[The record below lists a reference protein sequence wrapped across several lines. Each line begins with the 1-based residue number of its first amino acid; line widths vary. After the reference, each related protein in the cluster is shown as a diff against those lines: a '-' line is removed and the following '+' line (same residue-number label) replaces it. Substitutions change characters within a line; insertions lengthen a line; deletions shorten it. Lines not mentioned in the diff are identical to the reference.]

1 MKLYI
6 TLAGLLLVVLNGL
19 LLFPSIRHAALPIAA
34 IAFVLALLILALS
47 FFEGSRKANAVAQ
60 APPAEVPPPEAPAPQ
75 VPEPEPPPA
84 AIIQPPSPEPPAE
97 NTAEAE
103 IVAFFALLQE
113 KGRLVDFL
121 MEDLAAYEDAE
132 IGAAARVVHEGC
144 KKVLQEHF
152 KIHTISEAEEGSQI
166 TVPAG
171 FAADEY
177 RLVGK
182 LSGDPPFT
190 GKLVHKGWKTD
201 AVKLPRIV
209 DASRLPAIAPAEV
222 ELA

>member
-6 TLAGLLLVVLNGL
+6 TLAGVVLAVLTGL
-19 LLFPSIRHAALPIAA
+19 LMIPSTKAYTFQIAA
-34 IAFVLALLILALS
+34 IAFVLALVVLALS
-47 FFEGSRKANAVAQ
+47 FVDTSKKTAPEIAQVQ
-60 APPAEVPPPEAPAPQ
+60 APQPTV
-75 VPEPEPPPA
+75 
-84 AIIQPPSPEPPAE
+84 IQPPSPPPPAE

-121 MEDLAAYEDAE
+121 MEDLASYEDAE

-144 KKVLQEHF
+144 KQVLQEHF
-152 KIHTISEAEEGSQI
+152 KIHAIAEADEGSQI

-201 AVKLPRIV
+201 AVKLPRLV
-209 DASRLPAIAPAEV
+209 DTRRLPAIAPAEV
-222 ELA
+222 ELESLKSKTS

>member
-1 MKLYI
+1 VL
-6 TLAGLLLVVLNGL
+6 TGLLMI
-19 LLFPSIRHAALPIAA
+19 PSTKAYTFQIAA
-34 IAFVLALLILALS
+34 IAFVLALVVLALS
-47 FFEGSRKANAVAQ
+47 FVDTSKKTAPETAPVQASQPAV
-60 APPAEVPPPEAPAPQ
+60 
-75 VPEPEPPPA
+75 
-84 AIIQPPSPEPPAE
+84 IQPPSPPPPAE

-121 MEDLAAYEDAE
+121 MEDLASYEDAE

-144 KKVLQEHF
+144 KQVLQEHF
-152 KIHTISEAEEGSQI
+152 KIHAIAEADEGSQI

-201 AVKLPRIV
+201 AVKLPRLV
-209 DASRLPAIAPAEV
+209 DTRRLPAIAPAEV
-222 ELA
+222 ELESLKNKTS

>member
-6 TLAGLLLVVLNGL
+6 TLAGILLAVLNGL
-19 LLFPSIRHAALPIAA
+19 LLIPSTRTYTFQIAA
-34 IAFVLALLILALS
+34 IGFVLAVAVLVLS
-47 FFEGSRKANAVAQ
+47 YVDGSKKTVVPEL
-60 APPAEVPPPEAPAPQ
+60 APPPQISIVPPPT
-75 VPEPEPPPA
+75 PEPPP
-84 AIIQPPSPEPPAE
+84 E

-121 MEDLAAYEDAE
+121 MEDLASYEDAE

-144 KKVLQEHF
+144 KQVLQEHF
-152 KIHTISEAEEGSQI
+152 KIHPISVAEEGSQI

-190 GKLVHKGWKTD
+190 GKLVHKGWQTD
-201 AVKLPRIV
+201 IVKLPRLV
-209 DASRLPAIAPAEV
+209 DARRLPAIAPAEV
-222 ELA
+222 ELV

>member
-6 TLAGLLLVVLNGL
+6 TVAGILLALLNGL
-19 LLFPSIRHAALPIAA
+19 LLIPSTNAYTFQIAA
-34 IAFVLALLILALS
+34 IGFVLAVLILVLS
-47 FFEGSRKANAVAQ
+47 FVDGSKKTVVPDVAPSPQ
-60 APPAEVPPPEAPAPQ
+60 VSVVPPPTPEPAP
-75 VPEPEPPPA
+75 
-84 AIIQPPSPEPPAE
+84 E

-113 KGRLVDFL
+113 KGRFVDFL
-121 MEDLAAYEDAE
+121 MEDLASYEDAE

-144 KKVLQEHF
+144 KQVLQEHF
-152 KIHTISEAEEGSQI
+152 KIHPISVAEEGSQI

-201 AVKLPRIV
+201 MVKLPRLV
-209 DASRLPAIAPAEV
+209 DARRLPAIAPAEV

>member
-1 MKLYI
+1 MKIYI
-6 TLAGLLLVVLNGL
+6 TIGGFLVAALNGL
-19 LLFPSIRHAALPIAA
+19 LLIPSMNAYAFPVAALALVLGLFIAA
-34 IAFVLALLILALS
+34 LSLMNTGPKIAVVPQTP
-47 FFEGSRKANAVAQ
+47 R
-60 APPAEVPPPEAPAPQ
+60 AEV
-75 VPEPEPPPA
+75 
-84 AIIQPPSPEPPAE
+84 IQPPRPVAPIE
-97 NTAEAE
+97 NRAEAE

-121 MEDLAAYEDAE
+121 MEDLGSYEDAE
-132 IGAAARVVHEGC
+132 VGAAARVVHGGC
-144 KKVLQEHF
+144 KQVLQEHF
-152 KIHTISEAEEGSQI
+152 TIHSISAAEEGSQV

-182 LSGDPPFT
+182 ISGDPPFT

-201 AVKLPRIV
+201 AVKLPRLV
-209 DASRLPAIAPAEV
+209 DARRWPAIAPAEV

>member
-6 TLAGLLLVVLNGL
+6 TLAGVVLAVLTGL
-19 LLFPSIRHAALPIAA
+19 LMIPSTKAYTFQIAA
-34 IAFVLALLILALS
+34 IAFVLALVVLALS
-47 FFEGSRKANAVAQ
+47 FVDTSKKTAPEIAHVQ
-60 APPAEVPPPEAPAPQ
+60 APQPAV
-75 VPEPEPPPA
+75 
-84 AIIQPPSPEPPAE
+84 IQPPSPPPPVE

-121 MEDLAAYEDAE
+121 MEDLASYEDAE

-144 KKVLQEHF
+144 KQVLQEHF
-152 KIHTISEAEEGSQI
+152 KIHAIAEADEGSQI

-201 AVKLPRIV
+201 AVKLPRLV
-209 DASRLPAIAPAEV
+209 DTRRLPAIAPAEV
-222 ELA
+222 ELESLKSKTS

>member
-1 MKLYI
+1 MKLSI
-6 TLAGLLLVVLNGL
+6 RLVALLLAVLNGL
-19 LLFPSIRHAALPIAA
+19 LLIPSMRHNVFQIAA
-34 IAFVLALLILALS
+34 IALVLALLIVALT
-47 FFEGSRKANAVAQ
+47 FLEARKRAE
-60 APPAEVPPPEAPAPQ
+60 AEVAAKPPPPETPTII
-75 VPEPEPPPA
+75 PPPG
-84 AIIQPPSPEPPAE
+84 PPPPTE

-121 MEDLAAYEDAE
+121 MEDLASYEDAE

-144 KKVLQEHF
+144 KQVLKEHF
-152 KIHTISEAEEGSQI
+152 KIHAISDAQEGSQV

-177 RLVGK
+177 RFVGK

-209 DASRLPAIAPAEV
+209 DTRRLPAIAPAEV

>member
-6 TLAGLLLVVLNGL
+6 TLVGLLLAVLNGL
-19 LLFPSIRHAALPIAA
+19 LLFPSMRHHTSQIAV
-34 IAFVLALLILALS
+34 IAFVLVLLILALS
-47 FFEGSRKANAVAQ
+47 FFSGKRKGEVVAQ
-60 APPAEVPPPEAPAPQ
+60 TPPAEATPA
-75 VPEPEPPPA
+75 ESPA
-84 AIIQPPSPEPPAE
+84 VIQPPGSHLPAE
-97 NTAEAE
+97 NKAEAE

-171 FAADEY
+171 FAVDEY

>member
-6 TLAGLLLVVLNGL
+6 TLAGVVLAVLTGL
-19 LLFPSIRHAALPIAA
+19 LMIPSTKAYTFQIAA
-34 IAFVLALLILALS
+34 IAFVLALVVLALS
-47 FFEGSRKANAVAQ
+47 FVDTSKKTAPEIAHVQ
-60 APPAEVPPPEAPAPQ
+60 APQPAV
-75 VPEPEPPPA
+75 
-84 AIIQPPSPEPPAE
+84 IQPPSPPPPAE
-97 NTAEAE
+97 STAEAE

-113 KGRLVDFL
+113 KGRLIDFL

-144 KKVLQEHF
+144 KGVLQEHF
-152 KIHTISEAEEGSQI
+152 KIHAISEAEEGAQI

-171 FAADEY
+171 FVADEY

-201 AVKLPRIV
+201 AVKLPRLV
-209 DASRLPAIAPAEV
+209 DTRRLAAIAPAEV
-222 ELA
+222 ELESLKSKTS

>member
-6 TLAGLLLVVLNGL
+6 KLAGVVLAVLTGL
-19 LLFPSIRHAALPIAA
+19 LMIPSTNAYTFQIAA
-34 IAFVLALLILALS
+34 IAFVLALVVLALS
-47 FFEGSRKANAVAQ
+47 FVDTNKKTAPEIAHVQ
-60 APPAEVPPPEAPAPQ
+60 APQPAV
-75 VPEPEPPPA
+75 
-84 AIIQPPSPEPPAE
+84 IQPPPPPPPAE

-121 MEDLAAYEDAE
+121 MEDLASYEDAE

-144 KKVLQEHF
+144 KQVLQEHF
-152 KIHTISEAEEGSQI
+152 KIRAISEADEGSQI

-201 AVKLPRIV
+201 AVKLPRLV
-209 DASRLPAIAPAEV
+209 DTRRLPAIAPAEV
-222 ELA
+222 ELESLKSKTI

>member
-6 TLAGLLLVVLNGL
+6 TLAGVVLAVLTGL
-19 LLFPSIRHAALPIAA
+19 LMIPSTKAYTFQIAA
-34 IAFVLALLILALS
+34 IAFVLALVVLALS
-47 FFEGSRKANAVAQ
+47 FVDTSKKTAPETAPVQ
-60 APPAEVPPPEAPAPQ
+60 APQPAV
-75 VPEPEPPPA
+75 
-84 AIIQPPSPEPPAE
+84 IQPPSPPPPVE

-121 MEDLAAYEDAE
+121 MEDLASYEDAE

-144 KKVLQEHF
+144 KQVLQEHF
-152 KIHTISEAEEGSQI
+152 KIHAIAEADEGSQI

-201 AVKLPRIV
+201 AVKLPRLV
-209 DASRLPAIAPAEV
+209 DTRRLPAIAPAEV
-222 ELA
+222 ELESLKSKTS

>member
-6 TLAGLLLVVLNGL
+6 TLVGLLLAVLNGL
-19 LLFPSIRHAALPIAA
+19 LLLPSMRHSTFPIAA

-47 FFEGSRKANAVAQ
+47 FFDTRRKAEVVAQ
-60 APPAEVPPPEAPAPQ
+60 TPLAEAPPAEAPPVEAP
-75 VPEPEPPPA
+75 

-144 KKVLQEHF
+144 KQVLQEHF
-152 KIHTISEAEEGSQI
+152 KIHSISEAEEGSQI

-201 AVKLPRIV
+201 TVKLPRIV
-209 DASRLPAIAPAEV
+209 EARRLPAIAPAEV

>member
-6 TLAGLLLVVLNGL
+6 TLGGLLLAVLNGL
-19 LLFPSIRHAALPIAA
+19 LLFPSMHANTFQIAV
-34 IAFVLALLILALS
+34 IAFVLALLVSVLS
-47 FFEGSRKANAVAQ
+47 FFGGGRKAEEVAQ
-60 APPAEVPPPEAPAPQ
+60 AP
-75 VPEPEPPPA
+75 
-84 AIIQPPSPEPPAE
+84 AIIQPPTPAPPAE

-121 MEDLAAYEDAE
+121 MEDLASYQDAE
-132 IGAAARVVHEGC
+132 IGAAARVVHDGC
-144 KKVLQEHF
+144 KQVLQEHF
-152 KIHTISEAEEGSQI
+152 KIHAISEAEEGSQI

-171 FAADEY
+171 FSADEY
-177 RLVGK
+177 RFVGK
-182 LSGDPPFT
+182 LSGDPPFI

-201 AVKLPRIV
+201 TVKLPRMV
-209 DASRLPAIAPAEV
+209 NARRLPAIAPAEV

>member
-6 TLAGLLLVVLNGL
+6 TLAGVVLAVLSGL
-19 LLFPSIRHAALPIAA
+19 LMIPSTKAYTFQIAA
-34 IAFVLALLILALS
+34 IAFVLALVVLALS
-47 FFEGSRKANAVAQ
+47 FVDTSKKTAPEIAQVQ
-60 APPAEVPPPEAPAPQ
+60 APQPAV
-75 VPEPEPPPA
+75 
-84 AIIQPPSPEPPAE
+84 IQPPSPPPPVE

-121 MEDLAAYEDAE
+121 MEDLASYEDAE

-144 KKVLQEHF
+144 KQVLQEHF
-152 KIHTISEAEEGSQI
+152 KIHAIAEADEGSQI

-201 AVKLPRIV
+201 AVKLPRLV
-209 DASRLPAIAPAEV
+209 DTRRLPAIAPAEV
-222 ELA
+222 ELESLKSKTS

>member
-6 TLAGLLLVVLNGL
+6 KLAGVVLAVLTGL
-19 LLFPSIRHAALPIAA
+19 LMIPSTKAYTFQIAA
-34 IAFVLALLILALS
+34 IAFVLALVVLALS
-47 FFEGSRKANAVAQ
+47 FVDTSKKTAPEIAHVQ
-60 APPAEVPPPEAPAPQ
+60 APQPAV
-75 VPEPEPPPA
+75 
-84 AIIQPPSPEPPAE
+84 IQPPSPPPPAE

-121 MEDLAAYEDAE
+121 MEDLASYEDAE

-144 KKVLQEHF
+144 KQVLQEHF
-152 KIHTISEAEEGSQI
+152 KIHAIAEADEGSQI

-201 AVKLPRIV
+201 AVKLPRLV
-209 DASRLPAIAPAEV
+209 DTRRLPAIAPAEV
-222 ELA
+222 ELESLKSKTSR

>member
-6 TLAGLLLVVLNGL
+6 TLAGILLAVLNGL
-19 LLFPSIRHAALPIAA
+19 LLIPSTNAYTFQIAA
-34 IAFVLALLILALS
+34 IGFVLAVLVAVLS
-47 FFEGSRKANAVAQ
+47 FVEGGKKKTI
-60 APPAEVPPPEAPAPQ
+60 EPEIAPAPQ
-75 VPEPEPPPA
+75 VSVIQPPAPEPPD
-84 AIIQPPSPEPPAE
+84 EK
-97 NTAEAE
+97 TAEAE

-121 MEDLAAYEDAE
+121 MEDLASYEDAE

-144 KKVLQEHF
+144 KQVLQEHF
-152 KIHTISEAEEGSQI
+152 KIHPISVAEEGSQI

-171 FAADEY
+171 FAADDY

-201 AVKLPRIV
+201 TVKLPRLV
-209 DASRLPAIAPAEV
+209 DARRLPAIAPAEV
-222 ELA
+222 ELV

>member
-6 TLAGLLLVVLNGL
+6 TLAGILLAVLNGL
-19 LLFPSIRHAALPIAA
+19 LLIPSTHAHIFPIAA
-34 IAFVLALLILALS
+34 IAFALAVVISLLS
-47 FFEGSRKANAVAQ
+47 FVDGSKKKTVVAEI
-60 APPAEVPPPEAPAPQ
+60 APPPQVSVIPPPT
-75 VPEPEPPPA
+75 PEPLA
-84 AIIQPPSPEPPAE
+84 Q

-121 MEDLAAYEDAE
+121 MEDLASYEDAE

-144 KKVLQEHF
+144 KQVLQEHF
-152 KIHTISEAEEGSQI
+152 KIHPISVAEEGSQI

-201 AVKLPRIV
+201 VVKLPRLV
-209 DASRLPAIAPAEV
+209 DARRLPAIAPAEV
-222 ELA
+222 ELV

>member
-6 TLAGLLLVVLNGL
+6 TLAGVVLAVLTGL
-19 LLFPSIRHAALPIAA
+19 LMIPSTKAYTFQIAA
-34 IAFVLALLILALS
+34 IAFVLALVVLALS
-47 FFEGSRKANAVAQ
+47 FVDTSKKTAPEIAQVQ
-60 APPAEVPPPEAPAPQ
+60 APQPAV
-75 VPEPEPPPA
+75 
-84 AIIQPPSPEPPAE
+84 IQPPSPPPPAE

-121 MEDLAAYEDAE
+121 MEDLASYEDAE

-144 KKVLQEHF
+144 KRVLQEHF
-152 KIHTISEAEEGSQI
+152 KIHAIAEADEGSQI

-201 AVKLPRIV
+201 AVKLPRLV
-209 DASRLPAIAPAEV
+209 DTRRLPAIAPAEV
-222 ELA
+222 ELESLKSKTS

>member
-1 MKLYI
+1 MKLSI
-6 TLAGLLLVVLNGL
+6 RLVALLLAVLNGL
-19 LLFPSIRHAALPIAA
+19 LLIPSMRHNVFQIAA
-34 IAFVLALLILALS
+34 VALVLALLIVALT
-47 FFEGSRKANAVAQ
+47 FLEARKRADAEVAAKPPPPETPTIIAPSSP
-60 APPAEVPPPEAPAPQ
+60 APPAENA
-75 VPEPEPPPA
+75 
-84 AIIQPPSPEPPAE
+84 
-97 NTAEAE
+97 AEAE

-121 MEDLAAYEDAE
+121 MEDLASYEDAE

-144 KKVLQEHF
+144 KQVLEEHF
-152 KIHTISEAEEGSQI
+152 KIHAISDAQEGSQV

-177 RLVGK
+177 RFVGK
-182 LSGDPPFT
+182 LSGNPPFT

-201 AVKLPRIV
+201 TVKLPRIV
-209 DASRLPAIAPAEV
+209 EARRLPAIAPAEV

>member
-6 TLAGLLLVVLNGL
+6 TLVGLLLAVLNGL
-19 LLFPSIRHAALPIAA
+19 LLFPSMRHHTSQIAA

-47 FFEGSRKANAVAQ
+47 FFSGKRKAEVVAQ
-60 APPAEVPPPEAPAPQ
+60 TPAEAPPAESP
-75 VPEPEPPPA
+75 
-84 AIIQPPSPEPPAE
+84 AIIQPPSPPPPAE
-97 NTAEAE
+97 NKVEAE

-121 MEDLAAYEDAE
+121 MEDLAAYQDAE

-152 KIHTISEAEEGSQI
+152 KIHAISQAEEGSQI

-190 GKLVHKGWKTD
+190 GKLVHKGWKTE